1 MSEIQEFAI
10 SVQETCNSALK
21 VLRAAEHISFRP
33 MRRRG
38 AVNTR
43 KSYVIGRTNL
53 RTGLITVD
61 IFTPRKREPKKV
73 SSILRVLC
81 HEVAHHQKPPF
92 RQFYRFR
99 WIARQHFPE
108 FYEQVNYNIEILK
121 TNPDFKDHF

>member
-1 MSEIQEFAI
+1 MNQDLEFAEL
-10 SVQETCNSALK
+10 VHVTCNSALRA
-21 VLRAAEHISFRP
+21 LRAHERIRFRP
-33 MRRRG
+33 MRRQK

-53 RTGLITVD
+53 KTGLITVD

-73 SSILRVLC
+73 SAILKVLC

-92 RQFYRFR
+92 KQFYRFR
-99 WIARQHFPE
+99 WITRQHFPE

-121 TNPDFKDHF
+121 THQDFKDHF